1 MEVSISS
8 KESIGVVLRG
18 SLFAMSFVLTACGVF
33 DSNRRALDASS
44 EVIKRETPVRSSAAR
59 LASSELLDI
68 QAVNNDAQDILI
80 SEVNRDG
87 EPLSF
92 LPYDNSV
99 LVLDELV
106 ASEDVVEFN
115 YEQADLRI
123 VLEQLAEVLS
133 ISLVIDPSIDDKVS
147 VRTSPSQP
155 LTQADIWPLIGLLT
169 RDAGVVVEQVGNF
182 YNVRKAPNSLP
193 RSIISPEDLGDSS
206 SSEVMQITPLTFVS
220 IESAIGVI
228 EPLLDSG
235 GSIRRLLS
243 PNMLAISGS
252 EELLTRVNA
261 LLSIIDSDPF
271 LNQGLFLRRLDNA
284 SAVEVATELNEILQ
298 LVEGGSPTY
307 QVKGIERINAILVT
321 APASRGFQ
329 EINRWVQ
336 ILDAASQ
343 EQVEQLFYYPVKNL
357 SAVELGETL
366 SDIFEAENDRD
377 SLSSPEGLGERAF
390 IDRSSDQDQEGI
402 ATSRRG
408 ATGVENAAAAANLK
422 VSIVADEATN
432 SLLIKSTVRDYRQLL
447 TTINQLDA
455 VPLQV
460 MINAVIAQITLTDS
474 NRFGVD
480 WTRVASN
487 SAVQPIS
494 TETSTG
500 YVPSSL
506 GGLMFSKSFID
517 GAAQVDATLQAISV
531 NNEVEL
537 LARPSL
543 TVINNQEGEIQ
554 IGSQVPVQQGQ
565 SLGTAG
571 VSTTNIQYR
580 DTGIVLSITPQ
591 INSDGIVNL
600 AIRQELSSVESGAEG
615 VNNNPIF
622 NNQEI
627 NTTVVVRDG
636 ENVVLGGLIQTD
648 VESLNTG
655 VPVLNRVPL
664 VGNLFSYRQQ
674 ATQRRELFIVLRP
687 EIVNLNSQSS
697 GRYSDILQRFE
708 LASRL
713 LEEY

>member
-408 ATGVENAAAAANLK
+408 TTGVENAAAAANLK

>member
-8 KESIGVVLRG
+8 KELIGVVLRG

-44 EVIKRETPVRSSAAR
+44 EVIKRETPVRSSAVR

-68 QAVNNDAQDILI
+68 QTVNNDAQDVLI

-366 SDIFEAENDRD
+366 SDIFEAENGRD

-408 ATGVENAAAAANLK
+408 TTGVENAAAAANLK

>member
-1 MEVSISS
+1 MEVSFFFKELVKAWLRVSS
-8 KESIGVVLRG
+8 ITIVFALSACSILDSNINASNTGSEGIKKES
-18 SLFAMSFVLTACGVF
+18 
-33 DSNRRALDASS
+33 ALKPN
-44 EVIKRETPVRSSAAR
+44 VAR
-59 LASSELLDI
+59 LASAELLDI
-68 QAVNNDAQDILI
+68 QGVNTDIQDVLI

-87 EPLSF
+87 EPFSF
-92 LPYDNSV
+92 SSYEDSLLES
-99 LVLDELV
+99 DELLTG
-106 ASEDVVEFN
+106 EDVVEFN

-123 VLEQLAEVLS
+123 VLEQLAEALS

-155 LTQADIWPLIGLLT
+155 LTQSDIWPLIRLLT
-169 RDAGVVVEQVGNF
+169 SDAGVIVEQVGNF
-182 YNVRKAPNSLP
+182 YNVRKSPNSFPL
-193 RSIISPEDLGDSS
+193 SIIPPEELGDMPSS
-206 SSEVMQITPLTFVS
+206 KVMQITPLTFVS

-235 GSIRRLLS
+235 GSIRRLVS
-243 PNMLAISGS
+243 PNILAISGS

-271 LNQGLFLRRLDNA
+271 LNQGLFLHRLDNA
-284 SAVEVATELNEILQ
+284 SAVEVATELTEILQ
-298 LVEGGSPTY
+298 LVEGAASTY

-329 EINRWVQ
+329 EINRWVR

-357 SAVELGETL
+357 NAVELGETL
-366 SDIFEAENDRD
+366 SNIFEIDNSRD
-377 SLSSPEGLGERAF
+377 SSSNLENVGGRRF
-390 IDRSSDQDQEGI
+390 IDQSSDQEEGGI
-402 ATSRRG
+402 SEARREI
-408 ATGVENAAAAANLK
+408 TGGENSAAAANLK

-474 NRFGVD
+474 NKFGVD

-494 TETSTG
+494 TATSTG

-565 SLGTAG
+565 SLGNAG

-600 AIRQELSSVESGAEG
+600 SIRQELSSVESGAEG

-655 VPVLNRVPL
+655 VPVLNRMPV

-697 GRYSDILQRFE
+697 GRYSDILRRFE

>member
-1 MEVSISS
+1 MEVSFVFKELVKVWLRVSS
-8 KESIGVVLRG
+8 
-18 SLFAMSFVLTACGVF
+18 FAIVFLLTACSIF
-33 DSNRRALDASS
+33 DSNMNASNTGS
-44 EVIKRETPVRSSAAR
+44 GGMEKESAVKPNVTT
-59 LASSELLDI
+59 LASAELLDI
-68 QAVNNDAQDILI
+68 QAVNTDIQDVLI

-87 EPLSF
+87 EPFSF
-92 LPYDNSV
+92 LSYEDSSV
-99 LVLDELV
+99 EFDELP
-106 ASEDVVEFN
+106 AGEDVVEFN

-123 VLEQLAEVLS
+123 VLEQLAEALS

-155 LTQADIWPLIGLLT
+155 LTQADIWPLIRLLT
-169 RDAGVVVEQVGNF
+169 RDAGVIVEQIGSF
-182 YNVRKAPNSLP
+182 YNVRKSPNSFPL
-193 RSIISPEDLGDSS
+193 SIIPPEELGGRS

-235 GSIRRLLS
+235 GSVRRLVS
-243 PNMLAISGS
+243 PNVLAISGS

-271 LNQGLFLRRLDNA
+271 LNQGLFLHRLDNA
-284 SAVEVATELNEILQ
+284 SAVEVATELTEILQ
-298 LVEGGSPTY
+298 LVDGATSTY

-329 EINRWVQ
+329 EINRWVR

-366 SDIFEAENDRD
+366 SNIFETDNSRD
-377 SLSSPEGLGERAF
+377 TSSNIEGVGGRRF
-390 IDRSSDQDQEGI
+390 IDQSSDQEQGGI
-402 ATSRRG
+402 VDPRREI
-408 ATGVENAAAAANLK
+408 TGGENSAAAANLK

-474 NRFGVD
+474 NKFGVD

-494 TETSTG
+494 TETSAG

-600 AIRQELSSVESGAEG
+600 SIRQELSSVESGAEG

-655 VPVLNRVPL
+655 VPVLNRVPV

-697 GRYSDILQRFE
+697 GRYSDILRRFE

>member
-1 MEVSISS
+1 MEVSFVFKELVKVWLRVSS
-8 KESIGVVLRG
+8 VAIAFL
-18 SLFAMSFVLTACGVF
+18 LTACSIF
-33 DSNRRALDASS
+33 DSSMNASNTGS
-44 EVIKRETPVRSSAAR
+44 GGMEKESAVKPNVAT
-59 LASSELLDI
+59 LASAGLLDI
-68 QAVNNDAQDILI
+68 QAVSTDIQDVLI

-87 EPLSF
+87 EPFSF
-92 LPYDNSV
+92 LSYEDSSV
-99 LVLDELV
+99 EFDELP
-106 ASEDVVEFN
+106 SGEDVVEFN

-123 VLEQLAEVLS
+123 VLEQLAEALS

-155 LTQADIWPLIGLLT
+155 LTQADIWPLIRLLT
-169 RDAGVVVEQVGNF
+169 RDAGVIVEQIGSF
-182 YNVRKAPNSLP
+182 YNVRKSPNSFPL
-193 RSIISPEDLGDSS
+193 SIIPPDELGGRS

-220 IESAIGVI
+220 IESVIGVI

-235 GSIRRLLS
+235 GSVRRLAS
-243 PNMLAISGS
+243 PNILAISGS

-271 LNQGLFLRRLDNA
+271 LNQGLFLHRLDNA
-284 SAVEVATELNEILQ
+284 SAVEVATELTEILQ
-298 LVEGGSPTY
+298 LVEGVASTY

-329 EINRWVQ
+329 EINRWVR

-366 SDIFEAENDRD
+366 SNIFETDNSRD
-377 SLSSPEGLGERAF
+377 SSSNLDTVGGRRF
-390 IDRSSDQDQEGI
+390 IDQSSDQEQGGI
-402 ATSRRG
+402 VDPRREI
-408 ATGVENAAAAANLK
+408 TGGENSAAAANLK

-474 NRFGVD
+474 NKFGVD

-500 YVPSSL
+500 YLPSSL

-600 AIRQELSSVESGAEG
+600 SIRQELSSVESGAEG

-655 VPVLNRVPL
+655 VPVLNRVPV

-697 GRYSDILQRFE
+697 GRYSDILRRFE

>member
-1 MEVSISS
+1 MEVSFVF
-8 KESIGVVLRG
+8 KELVKVWLRV
-18 SLFAMSFVLTACGVF
+18 SLFAIVFLLTACSIF
-33 DSNRRALDASS
+33 DSNMNASNTGS
-44 EVIKRETPVRSSAAR
+44 GGMEKESAVKPNVTT
-59 LASSELLDI
+59 LASAELLDI
-68 QAVNNDAQDILI
+68 QAVNTDIQDALI

-87 EPLSF
+87 EPFSF
-92 LPYDNSV
+92 LSYEDSSV
-99 LVLDELV
+99 EFDELP
-106 ASEDVVEFN
+106 SGEDVVEFN

-123 VLEQLAEVLS
+123 VLEQLAEALS

-147 VRTSPSQP
+147 VRTSPNQP
-155 LTQADIWPLIGLLT
+155 LTQADIWPLIRLLT
-169 RDAGVVVEQVGNF
+169 RDAGVIVEQIGSF
-182 YNVRKAPNSLP
+182 YNVRKSPNSFPL
-193 RSIISPEDLGDSS
+193 SIIPPEELGGRSS
-206 SSEVMQITPLTFVS
+206 SAVMQITPLTFVS

-235 GSIRRLLS
+235 GSVRRLAS
-243 PNMLAISGS
+243 PNILAISGN

-271 LNQGLFLRRLDNA
+271 LNQGLFLHRLDNA
-284 SAVEVATELNEILQ
+284 SAVEVATELTEILQ
-298 LVEGGSPTY
+298 LVEGVASTY

-329 EINRWVQ
+329 EINRWVR

-366 SDIFEAENDRD
+366 SNIFETDNSRD
-377 SLSSPEGLGERAF
+377 SSSNLDTVGGRRF
-390 IDRSSDQDQEGI
+390 IDQSSDQEQGGI
-402 ATSRRG
+402 ADPRREI
-408 ATGVENAAAAANLK
+408 TGGENSAAAANLK

-474 NRFGVD
+474 NKFGVD

-500 YVPSSL
+500 YLPSSL

-600 AIRQELSSVESGAEG
+600 SIRQELSSVESGAEG

-655 VPVLNRVPL
+655 VPLLNRVPV

-697 GRYSDILQRFE
+697 GRYSDILRRFE

>member
-1 MEVSISS
+1 VEVSISS
-8 KESIGVVLRG
+8 KELIGVVLRG

-68 QAVNNDAQDILI
+68 QAVNNDAQDVLI

-366 SDIFEAENDRD
+366 SDIFEAENGRD

-408 ATGVENAAAAANLK
+408 TTGVENAAAAANLK

>member
-1 MEVSISS
+1 MEVSFVFKELVKVWLRVSS
-8 KESIGVVLRG
+8 
-18 SLFAMSFVLTACGVF
+18 FAIVFLLTACSIF
-33 DSNRRALDASS
+33 DSNMNASNTGS
-44 EVIKRETPVRSSAAR
+44 GGMEKESAVKPNVTT
-59 LASSELLDI
+59 LASAELLDI
-68 QAVNNDAQDILI
+68 QAVNTDIQDVLI

-87 EPLSF
+87 EPFSF
-92 LPYDNSV
+92 LSYEDSSV
-99 LVLDELV
+99 EFDELP
-106 ASEDVVEFN
+106 AGEDVVEFN

-123 VLEQLAEVLS
+123 VLEQLAEALS

-155 LTQADIWPLIGLLT
+155 LTQADIWPLIRLLT
-169 RDAGVVVEQVGNF
+169 RDAGVIVEQIGSF
-182 YNVRKAPNSLP
+182 YNVRKSPNSFPL
-193 RSIISPEDLGDSS
+193 SIIPPEELGGRS

-235 GSIRRLLS
+235 GSVRRLVS
-243 PNMLAISGS
+243 PNVLAISGS

-271 LNQGLFLRRLDNA
+271 LNQGLFLHRLDNA
-284 SAVEVATELNEILQ
+284 SAVEVATELTEILQ
-298 LVEGGSPTY
+298 LVDGATSTY

-329 EINRWVQ
+329 EINRWVR

-366 SDIFEAENDRD
+366 SNIFETDNSRD
-377 SLSSPEGLGERAF
+377 SSSNLDTVGGRRF
-390 IDRSSDQDQEGI
+390 IDQSSDQEQGGI
-402 ATSRRG
+402 VDPRREI
-408 ATGVENAAAAANLK
+408 TGGENSAAAANLK

-447 TTINQLDA
+447 TTINQLDT

-474 NRFGVD
+474 NKFGVD

-494 TETSTG
+494 TETSAG

-600 AIRQELSSVESGAEG
+600 SIRQELSSVESGAEG

-655 VPVLNRVPL
+655 VPVLNRVPV

-697 GRYSDILQRFE
+697 GRYSDILRRFE

>member
-1 MEVSISS
+1 MEVSISF
-8 KESIGVVLRG
+8 KELIGVVLRG
-18 SLFAMSFVLTACGVF
+18 SLFTMSFVLTACGVF
-33 DSNRRALDASS
+33 DSNRGALDASS

-68 QAVNNDAQDILI
+68 QTVNNDAQDILI

-92 LPYDNSV
+92 FPYDNSV

-284 SAVEVATELNEILQ
+284 SAVEVATELTEILQ

-366 SDIFEAENDRD
+366 SDIFEAENGRD

>member
-8 KESIGVVLRG
+8 KELIGVVLRG

-68 QAVNNDAQDILI
+68 QTVNNDAQDILI

-366 SDIFEAENDRD
+366 SDIFEAENGRD

-408 ATGVENAAAAANLK
+408 TTGVENAAAAANLK

>member
-8 KESIGVVLRG
+8 KELIGVVLRG

-366 SDIFEAENDRD
+366 SDIFEAENGRD

-408 ATGVENAAAAANLK
+408 TTGVENAAAAANLK

>member
-8 KESIGVVLRG
+8 KELIGVVLRG

-68 QAVNNDAQDILI
+68 QTVNNDAQDVLI

-92 LPYDNSV
+92 FPYENSA
-99 LVLDELV
+99 LVLNESV
-106 ASEDVVEFN
+106 VSEDVVEFN

-366 SDIFEAENDRD
+366 SEIFEAENGRD

-408 ATGVENAAAAANLK
+408 TTGVENAAAAANLK

>member
-8 KESIGVVLRG
+8 KELIGVVLRG

-68 QAVNNDAQDILI
+68 QTVNNDAQDVLI

-182 YNVRKAPNSLP
+182 YNVRKATNSLP

-366 SDIFEAENDRD
+366 SDIFEAENGRD

-408 ATGVENAAAAANLK
+408 TTGVENAAAAANLK

>member
-1 MEVSISS
+1 VEVSISS
-8 KESIGVVLRG
+8 KELIGVVLRG

-68 QAVNNDAQDILI
+68 QTVNNDAQDVLI

-366 SDIFEAENDRD
+366 SDIFETENGRD

-408 ATGVENAAAAANLK
+408 TTGVENAAAAANLK

>member
-8 KESIGVVLRG
+8 KELIGVVLRG

-68 QAVNNDAQDILI
+68 QTVNNDAQDILI

-92 LPYDNSV
+92 FPYDNSV
-99 LVLDELV
+99 LVFDELV

-366 SDIFEAENDRD
+366 SDIFEAENGRD

-408 ATGVENAAAAANLK
+408 TTGVENAAAAANLK

>member
-8 KESIGVVLRG
+8 KELIGVVLRG

-44 EVIKRETPVRSSAAR
+44 EVIKRETPVLSSAAR

-68 QAVNNDAQDILI
+68 QTVNNDAQDVLI

-366 SDIFEAENDRD
+366 SDIFEAENGRD

-408 ATGVENAAAAANLK
+408 TTGVENAAAAANLK

>member
-8 KESIGVVLRG
+8 KELIGVVLRG

-68 QAVNNDAQDILI
+68 QTVNNDAQDVLI

-408 ATGVENAAAAANLK
+408 TTGVENAAAAANLK

>member
-8 KESIGVVLRG
+8 KELIGVVLRG

-68 QAVNNDAQDILI
+68 QTVNNDAQDILI

-92 LPYDNSV
+92 FPYDNSV

-366 SDIFEAENDRD
+366 SDIFEAENGRD

-408 ATGVENAAAAANLK
+408 TTGVENAAAAANLK

>member
-1 MEVSISS
+1 MEVSFVFKELVKVWLRVSS
-8 KESIGVVLRG
+8 VAIAFL
-18 SLFAMSFVLTACGVF
+18 LTACSIF
-33 DSNRRALDASS
+33 DSNMNASNIGS
-44 EVIKRETPVRSSAAR
+44 GGMEKESAVKPNVTT
-59 LASSELLDI
+59 LASAGLLDI
-68 QAVNNDAQDILI
+68 QTVNTDIQDVLI

-87 EPLSF
+87 EPFSF
-92 LPYDNSV
+92 LSYEDPFV
-99 LVLDELV
+99 EFDERP
-106 ASEDVVEFN
+106 SGEDVVEFN

-123 VLEQLAEVLS
+123 VLEQLAEALS

-147 VRTSPSQP
+147 VRTSSSQP
-155 LTQADIWPLIGLLT
+155 LTQADIWPLIRLLT
-169 RDAGVVVEQVGNF
+169 RDAGVIVEQIGSF
-182 YNVRKAPNSLP
+182 YNVRKSPNSFPL
-193 RSIISPEDLGDSS
+193 SIIPPEELGGRS

-235 GSIRRLLS
+235 GSVRRLAS
-243 PNMLAISGS
+243 PNVLAISGS

-271 LNQGLFLRRLDNA
+271 LNQGLFLHRLDNA
-284 SAVEVATELNEILQ
+284 SAVEVATELTEILQ
-298 LVEGGSPTY
+298 LVEGVASTY

-329 EINRWVQ
+329 EINRWVR

-366 SDIFEAENDRD
+366 SNIFETDNSRD
-377 SLSSPEGLGERAF
+377 SSSNLDTVGGRRF
-390 IDRSSDQDQEGI
+390 IDQSSDQEQGGI
-402 ATSRRG
+402 ADPRREI
-408 ATGVENAAAAANLK
+408 TGGENSAAAANLK

-474 NRFGVD
+474 NKFGVD

-487 SAVQPIS
+487 SAVKPIS
-494 TETSTG
+494 TDTSTG
-500 YVPSSL
+500 YLPSSL

-600 AIRQELSSVESGAEG
+600 SIRQELSSVESGAEG

-655 VPVLNRVPL
+655 VPVLNRVP
-664 VGNLFSYRQQ
+664 VFGNLFSYRQQ

-697 GRYSDILQRFE
+697 GRYSDILRRFE

>member
-1 MEVSISS
+1 VEVSISS
-8 KESIGVVLRG
+8 KELIGVVLRG

-33 DSNRRALDASS
+33 DSNRRALDASG

-68 QAVNNDAQDILI
+68 QTVNNDAQDVLI

-366 SDIFEAENDRD
+366 SDIFEAENGRD

-408 ATGVENAAAAANLK
+408 TTGVENAAAAANLK

-664 VGNLFSYRQQ
+664 VGNLF
-674 ATQRRELFIVLRP
+674 
-687 EIVNLNSQSS
+687 
-697 GRYSDILQRFE
+697 
-708 LASRL
+708 
-713 LEEY
+713 

>member
-8 KESIGVVLRG
+8 KELIGVVLRG

-59 LASSELLDI
+59 LASSELIDI
-68 QAVNNDAQDILI
+68 QTVNNDAQDILI

-92 LPYDNSV
+92 FPYDNSV

-106 ASEDVVEFN
+106 ESEDVVEFN

-366 SDIFEAENDRD
+366 SDIFEAENGRD

-408 ATGVENAAAAANLK
+408 TTGVENAAAAANLK

>member
-8 KESIGVVLRG
+8 KELIGVVLRG
-18 SLFAMSFVLTACGVF
+18 SLFAMSFVITACGVF

-68 QAVNNDAQDILI
+68 QTVNNDAQDVLI

-366 SDIFEAENDRD
+366 SDIFEAENGRD

-408 ATGVENAAAAANLK
+408 TTGVENAAAAANLK

>member
-1 MEVSISS
+1 
-8 KESIGVVLRG
+8 
-18 SLFAMSFVLTACGVF
+18 LT
-33 DSNRRALDASS
+33 S
-44 EVIKRETPVRSSAAR
+44 
-59 LASSELLDI
+59 
-68 QAVNNDAQDILI
+68 
-80 SEVNRDG
+80 
-87 EPLSF
+87 
-92 LPYDNSV
+92 
-99 LVLDELV
+99 
-106 ASEDVVEFN
+106 
-115 YEQADLRI
+115 
-123 VLEQLAEVLS
+123 
-133 ISLVIDPSIDDKVS
+133 
-147 VRTSPSQP
+147 
-155 LTQADIWPLIGLLT
+155 
-169 RDAGVVVEQVGNF
+169 DAGVIVEQVGNF
-182 YNVRKAPNSLP
+182 YNVRKSPNSFPL
-193 RSIISPEDLGDSS
+193 SIIPPEELGDMPSS
-206 SSEVMQITPLTFVS
+206 KVMQITPLTFVS

-235 GSIRRLLS
+235 GSIRRLVS
-243 PNMLAISGS
+243 PNILAISGS

-271 LNQGLFLRRLDNA
+271 LNQGLFLHRLDNA
-284 SAVEVATELNEILQ
+284 SAVEVATELTEILQ
-298 LVEGGSPTY
+298 LVEGAASTY

-329 EINRWVQ
+329 EINRWVR

-357 SAVELGETL
+357 NAVELGETL
-366 SDIFEAENDRD
+366 SNIFEIENSRD
-377 SLSSPEGLGERAF
+377 SSPNLENVGGRRF
-390 IDRSSDQDQEGI
+390 IDQSSDQEEGGI
-402 ATSRRG
+402 SEARREI
-408 ATGVENAAAAANLK
+408 TGGENSAAAANLK

-474 NRFGVD
+474 NKFGVD

-494 TETSTG
+494 TATSTG

-565 SLGTAG
+565 SLGNAG

-600 AIRQELSSVESGAEG
+600 SIRQELSSVESGAEG

-655 VPVLNRVPL
+655 VPVLNRMPV

-697 GRYSDILQRFE
+697 GRYSDILRRFE

>member
-8 KESIGVVLRG
+8 KELIGVVLRG

-68 QAVNNDAQDILI
+68 QTVNNDAQDVLI

-366 SDIFEAENDRD
+366 SDIFETENGRD

-408 ATGVENAAAAANLK
+408 TTGVENAAAAANLK

>member
-1 MEVSISS
+1 MEVSFVFKELVKVWLRVSS
-8 KESIGVVLRG
+8 VAIAFL
-18 SLFAMSFVLTACGVF
+18 LTACSIF
-33 DSNRRALDASS
+33 DSNMNASNTGS
-44 EVIKRETPVRSSAAR
+44 GGMEKESAVKPNVAT
-59 LASSELLDI
+59 LASAGLLDI
-68 QAVNNDAQDILI
+68 QAVSTDIQDVLI

-87 EPLSF
+87 EPFSF
-92 LPYDNSV
+92 LSYEDSSV
-99 LVLDELV
+99 EFDELP
-106 ASEDVVEFN
+106 SGEDVVEFN

-123 VLEQLAEVLS
+123 VLEQLAEALS
-133 ISLVIDPSIDDKVS
+133 ISLIIDPSIDDKVS

-155 LTQADIWPLIGLLT
+155 LTQADIWPLIRLLT
-169 RDAGVVVEQVGNF
+169 RDAGVIVEQIGSF
-182 YNVRKAPNSLP
+182 YNVRKSPNSFPL
-193 RSIISPEDLGDSS
+193 SIIPPDELGGRS

-220 IESAIGVI
+220 IESVIGVI

-235 GSIRRLLS
+235 GSVRRLAS
-243 PNMLAISGS
+243 PNILAISGS

-271 LNQGLFLRRLDNA
+271 LNQGLFLHRLDNA
-284 SAVEVATELNEILQ
+284 SAVEVATELTEILQ
-298 LVEGGSPTY
+298 LVEGVASTY

-329 EINRWVQ
+329 EINRWVR

-366 SDIFEAENDRD
+366 SNIFETDNSRD
-377 SLSSPEGLGERAF
+377 SSSNLDTVGGRRF
-390 IDRSSDQDQEGI
+390 IDQSSDQEQGGI
-402 ATSRRG
+402 VDPRREI
-408 ATGVENAAAAANLK
+408 TGGENSAAAANLK

-474 NRFGVD
+474 NKFGVD

-500 YVPSSL
+500 YLPSSL

-600 AIRQELSSVESGAEG
+600 SIRQELSSVESGAEG

-655 VPVLNRVPL
+655 VPVLNRVPV

-697 GRYSDILQRFE
+697 GRYSDILRRFE

>member
-8 KESIGVVLRG
+8 KELIGVVLRG

-68 QAVNNDAQDILI
+68 QTVNNDAQDVLI

-243 PNMLAISGS
+243 PNKLAISGS

-366 SDIFEAENDRD
+366 SDIFEAENGRD

-408 ATGVENAAAAANLK
+408 TTGVENAAAAANLK

>member
-8 KESIGVVLRG
+8 KELIGVVLRG

-68 QAVNNDAQDILI
+68 QAVNNDAQDVLI

-366 SDIFEAENDRD
+366 SDIFEAENGRD

-408 ATGVENAAAAANLK
+408 TTGVENAAAAANLK

>member
-8 KESIGVVLRG
+8 KELIGVVLRG

-68 QAVNNDAQDILI
+68 QTVNNDAQDVLI

-106 ASEDVVEFN
+106 ASEEVVEFN

-366 SDIFEAENDRD
+366 SDIFEAENGRD

-408 ATGVENAAAAANLK
+408 TTGVENAAAAANLK

>member
-8 KESIGVVLRG
+8 KELIGVVLRG

-68 QAVNNDAQDILI
+68 QTVNNDAQDILI

-92 LPYDNSV
+92 FPYENSA
-99 LVLDELV
+99 LVLNESV
-106 ASEDVVEFN
+106 VSEDVVEFN

-366 SDIFEAENDRD
+366 SDIFEAENGRD

-408 ATGVENAAAAANLK
+408 TTGVENAAAAANLK

>member
-8 KESIGVVLRG
+8 KELIGVVLRG

-44 EVIKRETPVRSSAAR
+44 EVIKRETPVRSSAAS

-68 QAVNNDAQDILI
+68 QTVNNDAQDVLI

-366 SDIFEAENDRD
+366 SDIFEAENGRD

-408 ATGVENAAAAANLK
+408 TTGVENAAAAANLK

>member
-1 MEVSISS
+1 MEVSFVFKELVKVWLRVSS
-8 KESIGVVLRG
+8 VAIAFL
-18 SLFAMSFVLTACGVF
+18 LTACSIF
-33 DSNRRALDASS
+33 DSSMNASNTGS
-44 EVIKRETPVRSSAAR
+44 GGMEKESAVKPNVAT
-59 LASSELLDI
+59 LASAGLLDI
-68 QAVNNDAQDILI
+68 QAVSTDIQDVLI

-87 EPLSF
+87 EPFSF
-92 LPYDNSV
+92 LSYEDSSV
-99 LVLDELV
+99 EFDELP
-106 ASEDVVEFN
+106 SGEDVVEFN

-123 VLEQLAEVLS
+123 VLEQLAEALS
-133 ISLVIDPSIDDKVS
+133 ISLIIDPSIDDKVS

-155 LTQADIWPLIGLLT
+155 LTQADIWPLIRLLT
-169 RDAGVVVEQVGNF
+169 RDAGVIVEQIGSF
-182 YNVRKAPNSLP
+182 YNVRKSPNSFPL
-193 RSIISPEDLGDSS
+193 SIIPPDELGGRS

-220 IESAIGVI
+220 IESVIGVI

-235 GSIRRLLS
+235 GSVRRLAS
-243 PNMLAISGS
+243 PNILAISGS

-271 LNQGLFLRRLDNA
+271 LNQGLFLHRLDNA
-284 SAVEVATELNEILQ
+284 SAVEVATELTEILQ
-298 LVEGGSPTY
+298 LVEGVASTY

-329 EINRWVQ
+329 EINRWVR

-366 SDIFEAENDRD
+366 SNIFETDNSRD
-377 SLSSPEGLGERAF
+377 SSSNLDTVGGRRF
-390 IDRSSDQDQEGI
+390 IDQSSDQEQGGI
-402 ATSRRG
+402 VDPRREI
-408 ATGVENAAAAANLK
+408 TGGENSAAAANLK

-474 NRFGVD
+474 NKFGVD

-500 YVPSSL
+500 YLPSSL

-600 AIRQELSSVESGAEG
+600 SIRQELSSVESGAEG

-655 VPVLNRVPL
+655 VPVLNRVPV

-697 GRYSDILQRFE
+697 GRYSDILRRFE

>member
-8 KESIGVVLRG
+8 KELIGVVLRG

-68 QAVNNDAQDILI
+68 QAVNNDAQDVLI

-284 SAVEVATELNEILQ
+284 SAVEVATELTEILQ

-366 SDIFEAENDRD
+366 SDIFEAENGRD

-408 ATGVENAAAAANLK
+408 TTGVENAAAAANLK

-506 GGLMFSKSFID
+506 GCLMFSKSFID

>member
-1 MEVSISS
+1 M
-8 KESIGVVLRG
+8 LRG

-68 QAVNNDAQDILI
+68 QTVNNDAQDVLI

-366 SDIFEAENDRD
+366 SDIFEAENGRD

-408 ATGVENAAAAANLK
+408 TTGVENAAAAANLK

>member
-1 MEVSISS
+1 
-8 KESIGVVLRG
+8 
-18 SLFAMSFVLTACGVF
+18 
-33 DSNRRALDASS
+33 
-44 EVIKRETPVRSSAAR
+44 
-59 LASSELLDI
+59 
-68 QAVNNDAQDILI
+68 
-80 SEVNRDG
+80 
-87 EPLSF
+87 
-92 LPYDNSV
+92 
-99 LVLDELV
+99 
-106 ASEDVVEFN
+106 
-115 YEQADLRI
+115 
-123 VLEQLAEVLS
+123 
-133 ISLVIDPSIDDKVS
+133 
-147 VRTSPSQP
+147 
-155 LTQADIWPLIGLLT
+155 
-169 RDAGVVVEQVGNF
+169 
-182 YNVRKAPNSLP
+182 
-193 RSIISPEDLGDSS
+193 
-206 SSEVMQITPLTFVS
+206 
-220 IESAIGVI
+220 
-228 EPLLDSG
+228 
-235 GSIRRLLS
+235 
-243 PNMLAISGS
+243 
-252 EELLTRVNA
+252 
-261 LLSIIDSDPF
+261 
-271 LNQGLFLRRLDNA
+271 
-284 SAVEVATELNEILQ
+284 
-298 LVEGGSPTY
+298 
-307 QVKGIERINAILVT
+307 LVT

-366 SDIFEAENDRD
+366 SDIFEAENGRD

-408 ATGVENAAAAANLK
+408 TTGVENAAAAANLK

>member
-8 KESIGVVLRG
+8 KELIGVVLRG
-18 SLFAMSFVLTACGVF
+18 SLFAMSFVITACGVF

-68 QAVNNDAQDILI
+68 QAVNNDAQDVLI

-366 SDIFEAENDRD
+366 SDIFEAENGRD

-408 ATGVENAAAAANLK
+408 TTGVENAAAAANLK

>member
-8 KESIGVVLRG
+8 KELIGVVLRG

-68 QAVNNDAQDILI
+68 QTVNNDAQDILI

-92 LPYDNSV
+92 FPYDNSV

-284 SAVEVATELNEILQ
+284 SAVEVATELTEILQ

-366 SDIFEAENDRD
+366 SDIFEAENGRD

>member
-1 MEVSISS
+1 V
-8 KESIGVVLRG
+8 
-18 SLFAMSFVLTACGVF
+18 
-33 DSNRRALDASS
+33 
-44 EVIKRETPVRSSAAR
+44 AR
-59 LASSELLDI
+59 LASAELLDI
-68 QAVNNDAQDILI
+68 QGVNTDIQDVLI
-80 SEVNRDG
+80 SEVNRNG

-92 LPYDNSV
+92 SSYEDSLLES
-99 LVLDELV
+99 DELLTG
-106 ASEDVVEFN
+106 EDVVEFN

-123 VLEQLAEVLS
+123 VLEQLAEALS

-155 LTQADIWPLIGLLT
+155 LTQSDIWPLIRLLT
-169 RDAGVVVEQVGNF
+169 SDAGIIVEQVGNF
-182 YNVRKAPNSLP
+182 YNVRKSPNSFPL
-193 RSIISPEDLGDSS
+193 SIIPPEELGDMPSS
-206 SSEVMQITPLTFVS
+206 KVMQITPLTFVS

-235 GSIRRLLS
+235 GSIRRLVS
-243 PNMLAISGS
+243 PNILAISGS

-271 LNQGLFLRRLDNA
+271 LNQGLFLHRLDNA
-284 SAVEVATELNEILQ
+284 SAVEVATELTEILQ
-298 LVEGGSPTY
+298 LVEGAASTY

-329 EINRWVQ
+329 EINRWVR

-357 SAVELGETL
+357 NAVELGETL
-366 SDIFEAENDRD
+366 SNIFEIENSRD
-377 SLSSPEGLGERAF
+377 SSPNLENVGGRRF
-390 IDRSSDQDQEGI
+390 IDQSSDQEEGGI
-402 ATSRRG
+402 SEARREI
-408 ATGVENAAAAANLK
+408 TGGENSAAAANLK

-474 NRFGVD
+474 NKFGVD

-494 TETSTG
+494 TATSTG

-565 SLGTAG
+565 SLGNAG

-600 AIRQELSSVESGAEG
+600 SIRQELSSVESGAEG

-655 VPVLNRVPL
+655 VPVLNRMPV

-697 GRYSDILQRFE
+697 GRYSDILRRFE

>member
-8 KESIGVVLRG
+8 KELIGVVLRG

-68 QAVNNDAQDILI
+68 QTVNNDAQDVLI

-366 SDIFEAENDRD
+366 SDIFEAENGRD

-408 ATGVENAAAAANLK
+408 TTGVENAAAAANLK

>member
-1 MEVSISS
+1 MEVSFVFKELVKVWLRVSS
-8 KESIGVVLRG
+8 VAIAFL
-18 SLFAMSFVLTACGVF
+18 LTACSIF
-33 DSNRRALDASS
+33 DSNMNASNTGS
-44 EVIKRETPVRSSAAR
+44 GGMEKESAVKPNVTT
-59 LASSELLDI
+59 LASAGLLDI
-68 QAVNNDAQDILI
+68 QTVNTDIQDVLI

-87 EPLSF
+87 EPFSF
-92 LPYDNSV
+92 LSYEDSSV
-99 LVLDELV
+99 EFDELP
-106 ASEDVVEFN
+106 SGEDVVEFN

-123 VLEQLAEVLS
+123 VLEQLAEALS
-133 ISLVIDPSIDDKVS
+133 ISLIIDPSIDDKVS

-155 LTQADIWPLIGLLT
+155 LTQADIWPLIRLLT
-169 RDAGVVVEQVGNF
+169 RDAGVIVEQIGSF
-182 YNVRKAPNSLP
+182 YNVRKSPNSFPL
-193 RSIISPEDLGDSS
+193 SIIPPEELGGRS

-220 IESAIGVI
+220 IESVIGVI

-235 GSIRRLLS
+235 GSVRRLAS
-243 PNMLAISGS
+243 PNILAISGS

-271 LNQGLFLRRLDNA
+271 LNQGLFLHRLDNA
-284 SAVEVATELNEILQ
+284 SAVEVATELTEILQ
-298 LVEGGSPTY
+298 LVEGVASTY

-329 EINRWVQ
+329 EINRWVR

-366 SDIFEAENDRD
+366 SNIFETDNSRD
-377 SLSSPEGLGERAF
+377 SSSNLDTVGGRRF
-390 IDRSSDQDQEGI
+390 IDQSSDQEQGGI
-402 ATSRRG
+402 VDPRREI
-408 ATGVENAAAAANLK
+408 TGGENSAAAANLK

-474 NRFGVD
+474 NKFGVD

-500 YVPSSL
+500 YLPSSL

-600 AIRQELSSVESGAEG
+600 SIRQELSSVESGAEG

-655 VPVLNRVPL
+655 VPVLNRVPV

-697 GRYSDILQRFE
+697 GRYSDILRRFE